1 MLTRVISLLKRKN
14 HDNKHS
20 TVFTYHDKLEIEKL
34 NFLFNFE
41 FLDLFY
47 CFMLDGITIYQ
58 KKT

>member
-41 FLDLFY
+41 FLDLVY